1 MIPFGK
7 HTVTL
12 LHRESNTYVRYTLT
26 GCSWRMADVRTLV
39 DNALTHTVETTCRI
53 PHTQQ
58 APSVGDLLIL
68 GDSDVSAG
76 SDIEVSRLRD
86 ALCLAGKPA
95 FRVQRVKNNANGA
108 PMPHY
113 AAIGA

>member
-1 MIPFGK
+1 MIPFGN

-12 LHRESNTYVRYTLT
+12 LHREGNTYVRYTLT

-39 DNALTHTVETTCRI
+39 DNALLHNVETTCRI